1 MAVTILLIPCTL
13 LYFQLITFFMNYSNA
28 SKIGEE
34 EKSSHIQKITPFLW
48 FDNQAE
54 QAANYYVSV
63 FKNSK
68 MGQVT
73 RYGKEGY
80 EIHGMD
86 EGSVM
91 TVDFDIE
98 NQKFIA
104 LNGGPVFKF
113 NEAISFQVL
122 CDSQKELDYYWEKLS
137 EGGDKN
143 AQQCGWLK
151 DKYGVSWQIVPRVL
165 YNLIQDKDQLKSQR
179 VMKAM
184 LQMKKLDIK
193 TLIQA
198 YEKT

>member
-1 MAVTILLIPCTL
+1 
-13 LYFQLITFFMNYSNA
+13 
-28 SKIGEE
+28 
-34 EKSSHIQKITPFLW
+34 
-48 FDNQAE
+48 
-54 QAANYYVSV
+54 
-63 FKNSK
+63 
-68 MGQVT
+68 
-73 RYGKEGY
+73 
-80 EIHGMD
+80 MD

-165 YNLIQDKDQLKSQR
+165 YNLIQDEDQLKSQR

-184 LQMKKLDIK
+184 LQMKKLDMQ